1 MQSKQTLLE
10 VQHLPNF
17 PRLILSV
24 LTEDGYDED
33 ELLKG
38 LDLSPKQLADE
49 TFRLSANQ
57 HEKFILRVLTITNDL
72 HLALRIS
79 EKVDI
84 ATSSLAIMAVINSG
98 RISRAL
104 SLFSDMDDCSRAHST
119 LSRLRRMV
127 RLRLIWSRPSKTI
140 RFSILRSRPML
151 CFLIACFLIP

>member
-72 HLALRIS
+72 PWPCVS
-79 EKVDI
+79 PK
-84 ATSSLAIMAVINSG
+84 
-98 RISRAL
+98 
-104 SLFSDMDDCSRAHST
+104 
-119 LSRLRRMV
+119 
-127 RLRLIWSRPSKTI
+127 RLISQHRAWR
-140 RFSILRSRPML
+140 LWL
-151 CFLIACFLIP
+151 